1 LKYFCGVCCNLHVFS
16 GLSRIFLSLWIIC
29 FIWKRLVLLSFV
41 CLFED
46 KKFLIFM
53 PFDVLQ
59 PLFLLK
65 SPQK

>member
-1 LKYFCGVCCNLHVFS
+1 LLQFTRFFWIEPY
-16 GLSRIFLSLWIIC
+16 LSL
-29 FIWKRLVLLSFV
+29 LVDNLFHLEKACAAFF

>member
-1 LKYFCGVCCNLHVFS
+1 MFFFSSLCRMALKALHPLFPFVACG
-16 GLSRIFLSLWIIC
+16 
-29 FIWKRLVLLSFV
+29 
-41 CLFED
+41 

-59 PLFLLK
+59 RIFLLK